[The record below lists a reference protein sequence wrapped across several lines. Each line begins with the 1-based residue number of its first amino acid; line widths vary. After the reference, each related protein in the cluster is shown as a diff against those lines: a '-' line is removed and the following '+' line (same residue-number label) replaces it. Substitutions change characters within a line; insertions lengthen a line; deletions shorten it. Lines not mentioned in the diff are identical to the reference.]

1 MHIESVEGMPRE
13 AVLSNSRMPVMPE
26 VTVSGDITLTYEGV
40 GYHMEDGVYRVPELT
55 LYEGRSR
62 IGLTGRGTVKF
73 AYRKGRLI

>member
-1 MHIESVEGMPRE
+1 
-13 AVLSNSRMPVMPE
+13 
-26 VTVSGDITLTYEGV
+26 
-40 GYHMEDGVYRVPELT
+40 MEDGVYRVPELT